1 MGSSLLELVEFGVSG
16 CGGVCR
22 LQGFWGFWFP
32 ILLFWYHLFAYAI
45 VFCLLLLSLST
56 CIWLMG
62 WLMGSWAHGLMGSW
76 AHGLMSSFLLT
87 SSFTALSTSP
97 SHHELSSSQIA
108 HKPPT
113 ITLNPITRHEIKN

>member
-76 AHGLMSSFLLT
+76 AHVIVPSHFLFHCPFYKSLT
-87 SSFTALSTSP
+87 SWTFQLTDRPQTTDYHSKSNHS
-97 SHHELSSSQIA
+97 SWDKEL
-108 HKPPT
+108 
-113 ITLNPITRHEIKN
+113 